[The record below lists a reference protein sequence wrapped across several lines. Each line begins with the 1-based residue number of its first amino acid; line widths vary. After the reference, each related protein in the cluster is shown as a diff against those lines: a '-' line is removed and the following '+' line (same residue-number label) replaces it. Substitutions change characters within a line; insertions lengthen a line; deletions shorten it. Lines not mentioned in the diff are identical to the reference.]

1 DSVRATATSIGIG
14 ANWLCN
20 LIVGVAYPYI
30 ADGLDDYSY
39 LPFVVL
45 LAFFFLLSLKLVPE
59 TSNKSADEVLREY
72 DERYR
77 NHQ

>member
-1 DSVRATATSIGIG
+1 M
-14 ANWLCN
+14 
-20 LIVGVAYPYI
+20 
-30 ADGLDDYSY
+30 
-39 LPFVVL
+39 L